1 MFSASNYHPVMPE
14 LRLAQGSEVREVRE
28 ERTIIME
35 IEERGE
41 EER

>member
-14 LRLAQGSEVREVRE
+14 LRLAQGSEVRE